1 MSIPLVTAIVPVY
14 KSSQYIEVFLKQLT
28 SQTIFKEIEVILDLN
43 EPSSFELRTA
53 KKYLAKHPDQIK
65 VIISNPRISIAA
77 SMNKCMKNSRGRFI
91 AIWNIDDLRTPES
104 LELQSSFL
112 LKNKSFVAVSGAY
125 KVVNVFKSKQ
135 GELVLK
141 KNIPVDS
148 LLKEMHLGPFF
159 MFRKEILHK
168 VGFFDEQFEIAAD
181 FDFAIRV
188 ARYGKVYFLQQL
200 LGYYLDSGVG
210 ASTSPGIKQ
219 PIERTV
225 IQMRYGAYLDIEQNL
240 SCLTGNYT
248 VSQMKLGKRLIPI
261 AKFFEDYDIY
271 IQKQMN
277 TYLDRKFRNIKSRLL
292 IFFNFKK

>member
-14 KSSQYIEVFLKQLT
+14 KSSLYIEAFLKQLT

-43 EPSSFELRTA
+43 EPSSFELKTV
-53 KKYLAKHPDQIK
+53 KKYLVKYPDQIK
-65 VIISNPRISIAA
+65 IVTSNPRISIAA
-77 SMNKCMKNSRGRFI
+77 SMNKCIKNSKGRFI
-91 AIWNIDDLRTPES
+91 AIWNIDDLRTPDS

-125 KVVNVFKSKQ
+125 KVVKIFKSKQ
-135 GELVLK
+135 GVLVLK
-141 KNIPVDS
+141 KNISNDS

-225 IQMRYGAYLDIEQNL
+225 IQMRYGAYLDIDHKFA
-240 SCLTGNYT
+240 SLTGNYI
-248 VSQMKLGKRLIPI
+248 VSQIKLGRRLIPI
-261 AKFFEDYDIY
+261 AKFFKDYDSY
-271 IQKQMN
+271 IEKQMK
-277 TYLDRKFRNIKSRLL
+277 TYLDRKFRNIKSR
-292 IFFNFKK
+292 IFLFLNFKK